1 MRSQFLRLSS
11 LAATLTL
18 TTAFAD
24 DASPPPPAP
33 TSGGIRI
40 SITNE
45 YETTIDFGFLGK
57 GSRGG
62 VDEVKG
68 VLNREGS
75 EYVGVVDAHVV
86 SNQELKGLGGTG
98 NCGPATYDDSQK
110 LRVTGRDVDGFNDI
124 VQSIV
129 YRIGGPSNEHILLEF
144 VPATKTTQQP
154 VNRSSNGDY
163 FVKCHTLIESEATA
177 RSGMPFLPLNDSRW
191 TQPGG
196 GYIIAL
202 PSSGVLEYF
211 DYEVPEGDGVTRGPF
226 QVAKSMWLIR
236 VERLP

>member
-1 MRSQFLRLSS
+1 MRSGILCVSW
-11 LAATLTL
+11 LAATLSPATAL
-18 TTAFAD
+18 TD
-24 DASPPPPAP
+24 DAV
-33 TSGGIRI
+33 RI
-40 SITNE
+40 SIINE
-45 YETTIDFGFLGK
+45 YEATIDFGFLGK
-57 GSRGG
+57 GTRGG

-68 VLNREGS
+68 VLRRQGS
-75 EYVGVVDAHVV
+75 QYVGVVDAHVV
-86 SNQELKGLGGTG
+86 SSQELKGLGGTG
-98 NCGPATYDDSQK
+98 NCGPETYDDSQK
-110 LRVTGRDVDGFNDI
+110 LRVVGRDVDDFNFD
-124 VQSIV
+124 VQSIDYTV
-129 YRIGGPSNEHILLEF
+129 GGPGNDHFLLEF
-144 VPATKTTQQP
+144 TPETPTTQQP
-154 VNRSSNGDY
+154 SDRSDNGDY

-226 QVAKSMWLIR
+226 QAKKSMWKIR